1 MRASIRALLAA
12 IAVVGL
18 AGCASYDYGYGYA
31 YDQPYYGY
39 YGYDY
44 GPYYYDNPYAYGP
57 TYYYGAP
64 SIGFDLGFR
73 DGDRH
78 GRYSRYD
85 GYRGRNRGDQRNFDR
100 SRASVAQHSGTPRS
114 ARVNQASNHFS
125 RTPRAS
131 NVTRHRVPAA
141 APAQRAQTH
150 RRAAQSTV
158 RAEQ

>member
-1 MRASIRALLAA
+1 MRTSIRALLAA

-64 SIGFDLGFR
+64 SIGFNLGFR
-73 DGDRH
+73 DGDRR

-85 GYRGRNRGDQRNFDR
+85 RYRGRNRRDHRNFGR
-100 SRASVAQHSGTPRS
+100 SRASVAQHSATPRP
-114 ARVNQASNHFS
+114 AGVNQASNHFN
-125 RTPRAS
+125 RTPRAA

-141 APAQRAQTH
+141 PPAQRAQTH
-150 RRAAQSTV
+150 RRAAQSTM